1 MDKVT
6 QSNAATAEQAAS
18 AAEELS
24 AQASA
29 LNGMVD
35 DLVAMV
41 EGRPRSAGSQS
52 RLSPHAGGRVMKVR
66 QIESSSMPPSSTTT
80 PRQSPMKMLPASE
93 VIPLDESDD
102 F

>member
-1 MDKVT
+1 
-6 QSNAATAEQAAS
+6 
-18 AAEELS
+18 EELS

-35 DLVAMV
+35 DLVGMV
-41 EGRPRSAGSQS
+41 EGR
-52 RLSPHAGGRVMKVR
+52 AGGRRDNGPTLAGPSRKVMKVR
-66 QIESSSMPPSSTTT
+66 QLESVRPAPSSQAPTSSGV
-80 PRQSPMKMLPASE
+80 RMLNASE